1 MNKQQQVIN
10 EIEKTI
16 NNLLA
21 TVTAIE
27 SALKNNDYSHE
38 LGLGTAQLLKHF

>member
-1 MNKQQQVIN
+1 MNNRQHAIN
-10 EIEKTI
+10 AIEKTI
-16 NNLLA
+16 YNLLA